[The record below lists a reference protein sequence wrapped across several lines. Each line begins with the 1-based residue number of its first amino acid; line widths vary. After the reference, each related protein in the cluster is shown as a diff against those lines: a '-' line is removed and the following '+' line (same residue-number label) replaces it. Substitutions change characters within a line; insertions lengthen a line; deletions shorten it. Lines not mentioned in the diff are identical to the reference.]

1 MTDQPDPP
9 AAGGEES
16 GGQKEL
22 RVFRLFFF
30 FLPETSLIRRF
41 RFQLI
46 VISKFLSE
54 IGQEAVFYGALVT
67 VAIDGDAL
75 QASVLG
81 AARVLPGATLGLV
94 GGAVGDALPR
104 RVGLGVGYMVQAA
117 ICIGIPLI
125 FGTDFVALVLL
136 VLGVNSLNQFVGPS
150 EKAVI
155 PLVTKK
161 EEITSAA
168 SILSLTDG
176 IATGVGTAVMAPF
189 VLVTF
194 GADVLFYVCGGFL
207 IFAAVRIFALPI
219 RKSVTVRDALSRLDL
234 TELDLSFTNAF
245 RWLSGWPAVVTIM
258 MVGVVV
264 TVLQTIGKTLGPS
277 YVGDVLGE
285 DPANSVYIFAPA
297 GLGALVALVAAPWLN
312 GRIGERRSAAVGVL
326 IMSLSLLALA
336 FVDVLAPVFGP
347 ISPMNIVRIFT
358 LDPSNELMVA
368 SFLTIFTGFAVS
380 LSAISVQTYIN
391 KRVPMIQQG
400 RVFGLQSVLA
410 NAAALIPL
418 LLIGVFADLAS
429 IELVLIIAPLI
440 VLVGAYGLLVLATR
454 LAQGETPSGRDVL
467 ESFWE
472 QPEGTSEN

>member
-1 MTDQPDPP
+1 
-9 AAGGEES
+9 
-16 GGQKEL
+16 
-22 RVFRLFFF
+22 
-30 FLPETSLIRRF
+30 
-41 RFQLI
+41 
-46 VISKFLSE
+46 
-54 IGQEAVFYGALVT
+54 
-67 VAIDGDAL
+67 
-75 QASVLG
+75 
-81 AARVLPGATLGLV
+81 
-94 GGAVGDALPR
+94 
-104 RVGLGVGYMVQAA
+104 
-117 ICIGIPLI
+117 
-125 FGTDFVALVLL
+125 
-136 VLGVNSLNQFVGPS
+136 VNSLNQFVGPS

-194 GADVLFYVCGGFL
+194 GADVLFYVCGGLL

-219 RKSVTVRDALSRLDL
+219 RKNVTVRDALSRLDL
-234 TELDLSFTNAF
+234 TELDVSFSSAF
-245 RWLSGWPAVVTIM
+245 RWLSGWPAVVTII
-258 MVGVVV
+258 MVGVIV
-264 TVLQTIGKTLGPS
+264 TVLQTISKTLGPS

-312 GRIGERRSAAVGVL
+312 GKIGERRSAAVGVL
-326 IMSLSLLALA
+326 VMSLSLLAMA
-336 FVDVLAPVFGP
+336 FVSVLAPVFGP
-347 ISPMNIVRIFT
+347 ISPMNILRIFT

-391 KRVPMIQQG
+391 KRVPMLQQG

-410 NAAALIPL
+410 NASALIPL
-418 LLIGVFADLAS
+418 LLVGVFAEQAS

-440 VLVGAYGLLVLATR
+440 VLAGAYGLLVLATR
-454 LAQGETPSGRDVL
+454 MAGGEAPSGQEVL

-472 QPEGTSEN
+472 QPEGTSET

>member
-9 AAGGEES
+9 ATGGEGS
-16 GGQKEL
+16 GARKEL
-22 RVFRLFFF
+22 PLFRLFFF
-30 FLPETSLIRRF
+30 YLPETSLIRRF
-41 RFQLI
+41 RFQLV

-67 VAIDGDAL
+67 VAIDGNAL

-117 ICIGIPLI
+117 ICISIPLI

-194 GADVLFYVCGGFL
+194 GADVLFYVCGGLL

-219 RKSVTVRDALSRLDL
+219 RKNVTVRDALSRLDL
-234 TELDLSFTNAF
+234 TELDVSFTSAF
-245 RWLSGWPAVVTIM
+245 RWLTGWPAIVTII

-264 TVLQTIGKTLGPS
+264 TVLQTISKTLGPS

-297 GLGALVALVAAPWLN
+297 GLGALVALVVAPWLN
-312 GRIGERRSAAVGVL
+312 GKIGERMSAAVGVL
-326 IMSLSLLALA
+326 VMSLSLVAMA

-358 LDPSNELMVA
+358 LDPSDELMVA

-391 KRVPMIQQG
+391 KRVPQLQQG

-418 LLIGVFADLAS
+418 LMVGVFAELAS
-429 IELVLIIAPLI
+429 IELILIIAPLI
-440 VLVGAYGLLVLATR
+440 VLGGAYGLLVLATR
-454 LAQGETPSGRDVL
+454 MASGETPSGQEVL
-467 ESFWE
+467 DSFWE
-472 QPEGTSEN
+472 QPKGTSET